1 MERRQ
6 ADPQS
11 VGLSFSR
18 HTTNIQAKFGKMHF
32 FESRE
37 SKLEGAGFFQKQPI
51 SALAKKKPPTMSR
64 ASNELIDVS
73 PSTGELHEGRHF
85 RI

>member
-18 HTTNIQAKFGKMHF
+18 HTAKFGKMHF

-51 SALAKKKPPTMSR
+51 SALAKKNPPTMSR

>member
-18 HTTNIQAKFGKMHF
+18 HTHIQAKFGKMHF

-37 SKLEGAGFFQKQPI
+37 SKLEGAGFFKNNLFPHWQKN
-51 SALAKKKPPTMSR
+51 PPTMSR
-64 ASNELIDVS
+64 TSNELIDVS
-73 PSTGELHEGRHF
+73 PSAGELHEGRHF